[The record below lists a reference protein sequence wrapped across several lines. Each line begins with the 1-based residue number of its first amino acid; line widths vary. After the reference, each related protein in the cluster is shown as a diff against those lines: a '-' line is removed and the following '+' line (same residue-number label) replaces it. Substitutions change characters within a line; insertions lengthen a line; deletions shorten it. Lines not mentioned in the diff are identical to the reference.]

1 MIIMFRVECKL
12 TDHWD
17 DYGSTHFE
25 VFASNMREAWKQA
38 LKLVDRSDII
48 RIYPVRTIP

>member
-1 MIIMFRVECKL
+1 MMIMFRVECKS

-25 VFASNMREAWKQA
+25 VFASNMQDAWKQA
-38 LKLVDRSDII
+38 LKLVDRADIKQV
-48 RIYPVRTIP
+48 YAVKTI